1 MFNKDVGID
10 DVEKLKEKAEKLLL
24 KGKHKQALEAFEK
37 IGGYLSD
44 DPKALI
50 KMGDIARRLDEKSKA
65 VEHYKAASE
74 VYVKQGFIIKAIATC
89 KLITSIDPSRTDVQ
103 ERLTELY
110 AKEGIV
116 AAGEGASSVTQA
128 AIAPSGEPEGAPSG
142 AATKT
147 RAFPRTPL
155 FSDFTREELAEVVSK
170 VSFRSFASG
179 ERVFVE
185 GDPGDS
191 IFIVVGG
198 EADALGLDE
207 SGVETV
213 RATFVEGDFF
223 GEFAF
228 FSGSSRTGTVRA
240 SGDVEL
246 LELTREVFDEI
257 AATHPHVTKVL
268 FEFYKERVVD
278 GLMASSYV
286 FSPMSRED
294 RSHVL
299 KNVTMATY
307 ESGADV
313 MRQGEEGD
321 TMYLIKSGFAQ
332 VWIKDADGERK
343 DIKELH
349 EGEFFG
355 EMAIASNKPRTATVT
370 AGVML
375 EAMEF
380 KRPLIKAIIDRYPAI
395 KDALV
400 GVIKERLDETK

>member
-1 MFNKDVGID
+1 MFSKDVGID
-10 DVEKLKEKAEKLLL
+10 DVEKLKEKAEKLLE
-24 KGKHKQALEAFEK
+24 KGKHKQALETFEQ
-37 IGGYLSD
+37 IIGYLSD

-50 KMGDIARRLDEKSKA
+50 KMGDIARRLDEKPKA

-74 VYVKQGFIIKAIATC
+74 AYVRQGFIIKAIATC
-89 KLITSIDPSRTDVQ
+89 KLITSIDPTRTDVQ
-103 ERLTELY
+103 DRLTELY

-116 AAGEGASSVTQA
+116 AGGGGASSVQA
-128 AIAPSGEPEGAPSG
+128 AVPAPEG

-213 RATFVEGDFF
+213 RATFIEGDFF

-228 FSGSSRTGTVRA
+228 FSGSSRTGTVQAR
-240 SGDVEL
+240 GDVEL

-278 GLMASSYV
+278 GLMASSYI
-286 FSPMSRED
+286 FRPMSPED
-294 RSHVL
+294 RKQVL
-299 KNVTMATY
+299 KKVTMATY
-307 ESGADV
+307 EPGADV

-321 TMYLIKSGFAQ
+321 TMYLIKSGSAE
-332 VWIKDADGERK
+332 VWVKDADGERK